1 MEEDL
6 LKAELAALRVP
17 VFDVPWAGACSP
29 HVERIESR
37 MLEWADAYGLFLS
50 DAYRE
55 RVARTRYGWLAARCY
70 PNADPSLLQALADYF
85 VWFFLVDDLF
95 VDRVEPVGP
104 DTLRNLT
111 AIIDV
116 LDYACTG
123 PEPVYGERAW
133 LDLCQRLRV
142 RLSAEHFA
150 RFAQGMRL
158 WATTA
163 GLQILGHLTVEPI
176 AVPQYETIRRHTSG
190 MNPCLALAD
199 AANSGAVPP
208 DTFHRPEIQAL
219 CRHANHIV
227 CWSNDIQSLRVEVH
241 QPGQFRNMVMIHAS
255 RGHTLQESV
264 DYTAERVREEIR
276 AFIQCADVL
285 TQHADT
291 RVRGL
296 VDGCRYWIR
305 GYLDWVARDTQRYA
319 AAFAA
324 GDADDRGLIVRSA
337 DATDAAESV
346 ARG

>member
-1 MEEDL
+1 MKADDL
-6 LKAELAALRVP
+6 ETELAALRIP

-29 HVERIESR
+29 HVELIESR
-37 MLEWADAYGLFLS
+37 MLEWAGAYGLLAS
-50 DAYRE
+50 DDHRE

-70 PNADPSLLQALADYF
+70 PNADPPLLQALADYF
-85 VWFFLVDDLF
+85 VWFFLADDAF
-95 VDRVEPVGP
+95 VNRAEPIGP

-111 AIIDV
+111 AMIDV
-116 LDYACTG
+116 LDYECTG

-133 LDLCQRLRV
+133 FDVCQRLRA

-163 GLQILGHLTVEPI
+163 GLQILGHLKVEPV

-199 AANSGAVPP
+199 VANSGAVPP

-219 CRHANHIV
+219 GRHANHIV
-227 CWSNDIQSLRVEVH
+227 CWCNDIQSVGIEAR
-241 QPGQFRNMVMIHAS
+241 QPGQFRNMVMIHAA
-255 RGHTLQESV
+255 RGHSLQAGV
-264 DYTAERVREEIR
+264 DYTADRVRAEI
-276 AFIQCADVL
+276 AEFVQCADALV
-285 TQHADT
+285 QHADT

-296 VDGCRYWIR
+296 VDGYRYWIR
-305 GYLDWVARDTQRYA
+305 GYLDWVTRDTQRYA

-324 GDADDRGLIVRSA
+324 GDADDRGAMALSA
-337 DATDAAESV
+337 NA

>member
-1 MEEDL
+1 MEKDDL
-6 LKAELAALRVP
+6 EAELAALRIP

-29 HVERIESR
+29 HVERIEAR
-37 MLEWADAYGLFLS
+37 MLEWAYAHGLFVS

-55 RVARTRYGWLAARCY
+55 RVVRTRYGWLAARCY
-70 PNADPSLLQALADYF
+70 PNADPALLQVIADYF
-85 VWFFLVDDLF
+85 VWYFLADDLF
-95 VDRVEPVGP
+95 VDRVETVGP
-104 DTLRNLT
+104 DTLGNLT
-111 AIIDV
+111 AMIDV
-116 LDYACTG
+116 LDYDCTG
-123 PEPVYGERAW
+123 TPPVYGERAW
-133 LDLCQRLRV
+133 LDVCRRLRA

-163 GLQILGHLTVEPI
+163 GLQILNHMRPEPVGI
-176 AVPQYETIRRHTSG
+176 PQYETIRRHTSG

-208 DTFHRPEIQAL
+208 DTFHRQDVQTL

-227 CWSNDIQSLRVEVH
+227 CWSNDIQSFGVEAR
-241 QPGQFRNMVMIHAS
+241 QPGQFRNMVAIRAS
-255 RGHTLQESV
+255 LGHTLQDSV
-264 DYTAERVREEIR
+264 DYTAARVRAEIA
-276 AFIQCADVL
+276 AFVQCADAL
-285 TQHADT
+285 GQHADT

-324 GDADDRGLIVRSA
+324 GDADDRGLIMLSA
-337 DATDAAESV
+337 ST

>member
-1 MEEDL
+1 MTDDH
-6 LKAELAALRVP
+6 LKTELAALHMP

-37 MLEWADAYGLFLS
+37 MLEWADAYGLFIS

-55 RVARTRYGWLAARCY
+55 RVVRTRYGWLAARCY

-111 AIIDV
+111 AMIDV
-116 LDYACTG
+116 LDYECTG
-123 PEPVYGERAW
+123 PQPTYGERAW
-133 LDLCQRLRV
+133 LDVCQRLRA

-163 GLQILGHLTVEPI
+163 GLQIIGHLRAEPI
-176 AVPQYETIRRHTSG
+176 AVQQYETIRRHTSG

-199 AANSGAVPP
+199 AANAGAVPP
-208 DTFHRPEIQAL
+208 DTFHRPEIQKL
-219 CRHANHIV
+219 FRHANHIV
-227 CWSNDIQSLRVEVH
+227 CWSNDIQSVGVEAG

-255 RGHTLQESV
+255 RGHTLQASV
-264 DYTAERVREEIR
+264 DYTAERVRAEIS
-276 AFIQCADVL
+276 AFVLCADAL
-285 TQHADT
+285 AQHADT

-305 GYLDWVARDTQRYA
+305 GYLDWVARDTQRYTA
-319 AAFAA
+319 AAAA
-324 GDADDRGLIVRSA
+324 GDADDRGLIAWSA
-337 DATDAAESV
+337 DSA